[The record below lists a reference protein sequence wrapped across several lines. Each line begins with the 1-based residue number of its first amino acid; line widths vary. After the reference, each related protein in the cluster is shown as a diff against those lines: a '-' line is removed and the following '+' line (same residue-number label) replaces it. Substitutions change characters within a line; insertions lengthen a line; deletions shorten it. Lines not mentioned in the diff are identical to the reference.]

1 MNLQAQNSNGTLHGN
16 GRRELSRLFLGLIGF
31 GGLGIGVGAFAGP
44 ERLWANLLI
53 VAYLGLG
60 IGLGALLFLALHY
73 VTGAKWSDPL
83 RRLAE
88 AVASVLPY
96 SALALGAVVAA
107 GLSHYP
113 WMHEDL
119 TAHAT
124 WWFKAAWLQP
134 SFFLLRTA
142 AYLILWILFSAVMVR
157 ASQREDFNGG
167 GARRWNVRLSAL
179 FLAVFSV
186 TLWLATTDWIMSLE
200 PEWYSTIFAVYHF
213 SGILLSGL
221 ALITLLAVW
230 LRRSG
235 ALDGIVDDS
244 HFHDLGKLL
253 FGFSSFWMYLWYCQY
268 MLIWY
273 ANIPEETA
281 YYVRRMQGAWQPL
294 FVLNICLNWAVPF
307 LVLLPRA
314 AKRSGGVLVKVAVVL
329 LIGRWLDLYLS
340 VMPAIAPEAPV
351 PGLAEL
357 GAALAAAGVL
367 GLLLLQALQKAP
379 APAEASASEP
389 VGVPQHG

>member
-1 MNLQAQNSNGTLHGN
+1 MNLQASTISTNNGN
-16 GRRELSRLFLGLIGF
+16 APRELSRLFLGLIGL
-31 GGLGIGVGAFAGP
+31 GGLGIGIGALSGP
-44 ERLWANLLI
+44 ERLWANLLM
-53 VAYLGLG
+53 VTFLGVG
-60 IGLGALLFLALHY
+60 FGLSGLLFLAFHY

-88 AVASVLPY
+88 AVASILPY
-96 SALALGAVVAA
+96 SALALGVVVAA

-113 WMHEDL
+113 WMHENL
-119 TAHAT
+119 AAHAT
-124 WWFKAAWLQP
+124 YWFKAAWLQP
-134 SFFLLRTA
+134 SFFLARTA
-142 AYLILWILFSAVMVR
+142 GYLIVWILFSAVMIR
-157 ASQREDFNGG
+157 ASQREDLNGG
-167 GARRWNVRLSAL
+167 AAAKRWNVRLSAL
-179 FLAVFSV
+179 FLVVFSL

-213 SGILLSGL
+213 SGIVLGGL

-230 LRRSG
+230 LRGTG
-235 ALDGIVDDS
+235 ALNGTVQDS

-253 FGFSSFWMYLWYCQY
+253 FGFSSFWMYIWFCQY

-273 ANIPEETA
+273 TNIPEETA

-294 FVLNICLNWAVPF
+294 FVLNFCLNWAVPF

-314 AKRSGGVLVKVAVVL
+314 AKRSGRTLVQIAGL
-329 LIGRWLDLYLS
+329 LLVGRWLDLYLS
-340 VMPAIAPEAPV
+340 VMPPIAPEAPV

-379 APAEASASEP
+379 APAEDLSRELLEA
-389 VGVPQHG
+389 PQHG